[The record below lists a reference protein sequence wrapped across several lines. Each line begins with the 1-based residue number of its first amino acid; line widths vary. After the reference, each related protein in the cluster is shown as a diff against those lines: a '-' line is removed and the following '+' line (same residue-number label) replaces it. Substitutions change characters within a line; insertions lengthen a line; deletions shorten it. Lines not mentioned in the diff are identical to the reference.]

1 MWHKTLKYLA
11 DIENDWRFVEIIS
24 GYLGLSTSGTL
35 PGDIMV
41 VLNQRDVPVVLRKSP
56 NENCYGFIGTIFVVG
71 LMDGEAVEF
80 TKDGQS
86 QPQWFGLR

>member
-1 MWHKTLKYLA
+1 
-11 DIENDWRFVEIIS
+11 
-24 GYLGLSTSGTL
+24 
-35 PGDIMV
+35 MV

-56 NENCYGFIGTIFVVG
+56 NENCYSFIGTIFVVG